1 MGGGSRERSAPS
13 AADENLPEQLKP
25 SDIQKG
31 MAGIKGRVQNC
42 YAQYNVPGMV
52 NVTVTINP
60 SGRVSS
66 AQVTGKF
73 AGTPTGTCVASAV
86 KGASFPRFKGSAM
99 SGIDYPFMLSK

>member
-1 MGGGSRERSAPS
+1 MSQQSPRALVGDQGGRGAHLNPVRRLSLAGACVIAGGAVVAIGSRLAW
-13 AADENLPEQLKP
+13 A
-25 SDIQKG
+25 
-31 MAGIKGRVQNC
+31 
-42 YAQYNVPGMV
+42 
-52 NVTVTINP
+52 TVTINP

-86 KGASFPRFKGSAM
+86 KGASFPRFKGQAM